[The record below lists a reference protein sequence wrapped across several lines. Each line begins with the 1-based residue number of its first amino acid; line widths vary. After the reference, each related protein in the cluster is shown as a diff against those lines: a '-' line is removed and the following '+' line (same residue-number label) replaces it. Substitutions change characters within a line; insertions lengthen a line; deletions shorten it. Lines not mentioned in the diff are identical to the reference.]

1 MGRHLQVPE
10 KASDMRFDLV
20 DLRLFVHT
28 VEAGTITQG
37 AERSH
42 ITLAS
47 ASERIRGMESVLAAP
62 LLTRH
67 KRGVRPTEAGQVLL
81 QHARRMLLQMEQ
93 LSSDMQAFGQGLGTR
108 LELLANTSAISEHL
122 VQPLGEFLQSQPQLR
137 LSLRE
142 ATSAAIVQTL
152 LAGEADLGVV
162 SDAVDIGALQAQ
174 RWHADTL
181 IVLASTQW
189 LQTLPEQP
197 RLSQLAQQPLLGLLP
212 QHALQKMLMAQALLA
227 GCHLHFRVQAPH
239 LDALCDWA
247 AMGLGCALVPQTA
260 AMRCLQRHPKAGLEM
275 RQLQE
280 PWAQRQLLLVYRDR
294 QQLPTHAQAL
304 LEHLLASSPEK
315 AAR

>member
-1 MGRHLQVPE
+1 
-10 KASDMRFDLV
+10 MRFDLV

-47 ASERIRGMESVLAAP
+47 ASERVRGMEAVLGAP

-67 KRGVRPTEAGQVLL
+67 KRGVHPTEAGQVLL

-122 VQPLGEFLQSQPQLR
+122 VQPLGAFLQNQPQLR

-174 RWHADTL
+174 NWHADTL
-181 IVLASTQW
+181 MVLGSPQW
-189 LQTLPEQP
+189 LHALPKQL

-227 GCHLHFRVQAPH
+227 GCHLHFRAQAPH

-260 AMRCLQRHPKAGLEM
+260 AMRCLQRHPEASLEL
-275 RQLQE
+275 RPLEE

-294 QQLPTHAQAL
+294 QQLPAHAQAL
-304 LEHLLASSPEK
+304 LAHLLAGSSPN
-315 AAR
+315 AGD